1 MGKTYYKHRPDDE
14 KEHFKNASRTHGH
27 AKYKRMRDTKEGRRL
42 RLTQEWVDRVTDP
55 DQDDYDPTTI
65 P

>member
-14 KEHFKNASRTHGH
+14 REHVKNASRTHGH
-27 AKYKRMRDTKEGRRL
+27 AKYRKMREVEEQVKKPKLLHD
-42 RLTQEWVDRVTDP
+42 WIDDP
-55 DQDDYDPTTI
+55 DFDDPFI